1 MATMEELYQQYLLT
15 QPGIGGSQNRYREL
29 MSQMRP
35 FANPY
40 PAATGLLAGGTATPA
55 VPKVPTKTNPMGT
68 YGGGGPGL
76 SAGAGM
82 TNSTWDSMTD
92 AQKASYYADNPTM
105 AGITQFGQSLFGNT
119 SLGKLQGLFAPGF
132 VADQGLIAM
141 GVDPQA
147 YQAAKETFRQSEI
160 NAMNRAAEAEA
171 AAAAQAAAQAQAEQD
186 TAAANVSSPT
196 AVSMTSMQDAL
207 NRDEAAAIAA
217 REAARA
223 SFVPGLLAQFA
234 AQIEA
239 QQAANSAAQAA
250 QTSYESGIGNPGESI
265 GFTSSESGIGNP
277 GEFSYTSSESG
288 IGNPGE
294 SYGGGYDSG
303 GYGTGDSSGFG
314 GGTDSGSDGWAK
326 GGKVTKDRLKGPDPK
341 GPDEGY
347 GALLGGEFVIQKS
360 AVKKYGEGLLSMIND
375 GKIPAKKM
383 KSLLG

>member
-1 MATMEELYQQYLLT
+1 
-15 QPGIGGSQNRYREL
+15 

-35 FANPY
+35 FSNPY
-40 PAATGLLAGGTATPA
+40 PAATGLLAGGTVAPA
-55 VPKVPTKTNPMGT
+55 VPKTPAKTSPMGT
-68 YGGGGPGL
+68 YGGGGGGTG
-76 SAGAGM
+76 SGGM

-92 AQKASYYADNPTM
+92 AQKASYYANNPTM
-105 AGITQFGQSLFGNT
+105 AGITQFGQSVFGNT
-119 SLGKLQGLFAPGF
+119 SLGRLQGLFAPGF

-207 NRDEAAAIAA
+207 NRDTAAAVAA
-217 REAARA
+217 READRNNWAA
-223 SFVPGLLAQFA
+223 GIIAQVQADLTQRA
-234 AQIEA
+234 AQQSA
-239 QQAANSAAQAA
+239 DSAAQAA

-326 GGKVTKDRLKGPDPK
+326 GGKVTKNRLKGPDPK

-375 GKIPAKKM
+375 GKIPAKKL